1 MKFNVT
7 MTPAEIARLSPAM
20 KELSKWFLTGRQDP
34 AYLLEKPF
42 SDFGETGKYILAAL
56 DKLESEM
63 NRGERCLYDLY
74 SEQEIQQDS
83 SKAETQLIYF
93 RGTPNKPFA
102 VICAGGAYTSVCSL
116 WEGMGTAYA
125 LNEKG
130 YNAFVLA
137 YRVNQAAPDALLPKP
152 IADLAKSIEVIF
164 TPNLFPVSRDNYAVI
179 GFSAGGH
186 LAAEWGT
193 RNHGSRHYGLSNPG
207 AIFLA
212 YAATSTDTFY
222 DDMQKSE
229 CSELNMAVGRSY
241 LTQIGGEG
249 WTRESLQEYGIENQ
263 IDPAYPPTY
272 IVHCKDDNLVSF
284 QGAVLLARA
293 LEREQA
299 PYLFKPV
306 DKGEHGF
313 CLGLHMDA
321 AGWLDEAVAFWED
334 RVLANR

>member
-1 MKFNVT
+1 MKFNT
-7 MTPAEIARLSPAM
+7 NMTPVEIACSSPAM

-42 SDFGETGKYILAAL
+42 SVFGETGKYIVSAL
-56 DKLESEM
+56 NKLESEM
-63 NRGERCLYDLY
+63 NRGEKCLYDLY
-74 SEQEIQQDS
+74 SEQEIQQDPPR
-83 SKAETQLIYF
+83 AETQLIYF
-93 RGTPNKPFA
+93 RNTPNQPFA

-125 LNEKG
+125 LNERG

-137 YRVNQAAPDALLPKP
+137 YRVNQSAPDALLPKP
-152 IADLAKSIEVIF
+152 IDDLAKSIETIL
-164 TPNLFPVSRDNYAVI
+164 TSDLFPVFRDNYAVI

-193 RNHGSRHYGLSNPG
+193 LNHGSRHYGFPNPK

-229 CSELNMAVGRSY
+229 CSELNMEIGRSY

-263 IDPAYPPTY
+263 VDPAYPPTY
-272 IVHCKDDNLVSF
+272 IVHCKDDNSVNF
-284 QGAVLLARA
+284 QGAVLLAQT
-293 LEREQA
+293 LERKQV
-299 PYLFKPV
+299 PHLFKPV
-306 DKGEHGF
+306 DRGGHGF

-321 AGWLDEAVAFWED
+321 AGWLDEAVKFWKD
-334 RVLANR
+334 MILTNR